1 MTALCGD
8 GWEDYEDKTLGDVVQ
23 NTFWTSQESQ
33 WDSQR
38 RMLLSFLGDL
48 ISKTGMNT
56 SIS

>member
-1 MTALCGD
+1 MTSWCGD